1 MKSIIV
7 NIFHYLYFIFY
18 FVFFRKESKR
28 IINRNSEI
36 TYFTEQSKVAVPYKI
51 WIFWYDI
58 DIPELVGKCINNI
71 KKLHPEYQVY
81 VLDKETVSDFVDLNV
96 KNLIDKMPVANL
108 SDLIR
113 LKLLQQYGGVWMDA
127 SIILEKNIKDFFILE
142 KNIYEIIGFYNA
154 YQSQGAKLPVL
165 ESWFLAAPPN
175 SKFIN
180 TWLGYFEPI
189 SELGSQGLF
198 DKFKNHPDFIELCRG
213 LGDPQY
219 LVVYIAAK
227 LTYKDMKQECNMLFY
242 SCDNSAFSV
251 QICSQW
257 RTRICTSNF
266 YIRDK
271 FIFSPIYKLTSG
283 DRKYYLFFKK
293 I

>member
-127 SIILEKNIKDFFILE
+127 LIILEKNIKDFFILQ
-142 KNIYEIIGFYNA
+142 KIFMKLSDSIMLINLKVQSYLYLKVGF
-154 YQSQGAKLPVL
+154 
-165 ESWFLAAPPN
+165 
-175 SKFIN
+175 
-180 TWLGYFEPI
+180 
-189 SELGSQGLF
+189 
-198 DKFKNHPDFIELCRG
+198 
-213 LGDPQY
+213 
-219 LVVYIAAK
+219 
-227 LTYKDMKQECNMLFY
+227 
-242 SCDNSAFSV
+242 
-251 QICSQW
+251 
-257 RTRICTSNF
+257 
-266 YIRDK
+266 
-271 FIFSPIYKLTSG
+271 
-283 DRKYYLFFKK
+283 
-293 I
+293 